1 MLLTNTSNIR
11 DVIAFPKTQSAACI
25 LTDAPS
31 NISNEQM
38 LELGIKILDEDNNG
52 RSFKM
57 GKH

>member
-1 MLLTNTSNIR
+1 MMLLKTESIR

-38 LELGIKILDEDNNG
+38 LELGIKILDED
-52 RSFKM
+52 K
-57 GKH
+57 

>member
-38 LELGIKILDEDNNG
+38 LELGIKILDED
-52 RSFKM
+52 K
-57 GKH
+57 

>member
-38 LELGIKILDEDNNG
+38 LELGIKILDEN
-52 RSFKM
+52 K
-57 GKH
+57 